1 MKKKDTM
8 TGTEDDLLVAEREAL
23 SLFLASVENEFN
35 NEFSSYSVSVDYSG
49 RLPQLHIRENGKI

>member
-1 MKKKDTM
+1 M
-8 TGTEDDLLVAEREAL
+8 TETGDDLLAAEREAL